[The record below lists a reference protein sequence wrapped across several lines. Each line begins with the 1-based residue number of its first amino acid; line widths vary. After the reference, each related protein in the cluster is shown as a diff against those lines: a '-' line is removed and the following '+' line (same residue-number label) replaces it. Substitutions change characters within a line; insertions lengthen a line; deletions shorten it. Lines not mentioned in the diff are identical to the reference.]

1 MIPVLLSFRRCK
13 VDLNQKEVTFRNG
26 QRRSISRLQADLLRY
41 LAQSPGIP
49 VTRDDLLTHVWKVDP
64 SRTLTRTVDMHVSQ
78 LRRKLGDDLDDP
90 KILITV
96 HGRGYALEPQALL

>member
-1 MIPVLLSFRRCK
+1 MIPVLLSFGHCK
-13 VDLNQKEVTFRNG
+13 VDLDRKEIIFHPGLRC
-26 QRRSISRLQADLLRY
+26 SISRLQADLLRY

-49 VTRDDLLTHVWKVDP
+49 VTRDELLAHVWKVDP

-78 LRRKLGDDLDDP
+78 LRRKLREDSENP

-96 HGRGYALEPQALL
+96 HGRGYALARQALR